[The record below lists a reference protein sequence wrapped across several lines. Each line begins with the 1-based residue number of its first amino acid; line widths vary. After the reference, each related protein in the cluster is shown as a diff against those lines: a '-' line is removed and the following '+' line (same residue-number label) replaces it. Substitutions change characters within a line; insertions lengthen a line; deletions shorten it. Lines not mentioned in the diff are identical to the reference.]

1 MKDHFIQF
9 FESTGAARM
18 LPQLLIRTDTGAIID
33 VNPAS
38 EAFYGWPRATMRGML
53 MGDLDT
59 DTGELLGALADA
71 PNAKSSATP
80 SAATNGWSERRAHRV
95 AGGTQRPVAMW
106 ATMVDVGEHHLLHVV
121 VHEAAE
127 RETPGGTGNSGTR
140 DARRIVH
147 DFNNLLT
154 VLRGSAVFLRDG
166 IDASSQAGE
175 DLAAIER
182 ATDRAEELMNELLSA
197 LPKS

>member
-18 LPQLLIRTDTGAIID
+18 LPQLLVRTDTGAIVD

-53 MGDLDT
+53 MGDLDS
-59 DTGELLGALADA
+59 DTGELLDALSDA
-71 PNAKSSATP
+71 SNAKS
-80 SAATNGWSERRAHRV
+80 SAATNGWREHRAHRV
-95 AGGTQRPVAMW
+95 AGGTQRSVAMC
-106 ATMVDVGEHHLLHVV
+106 ATMVDVAEHRLLHVV

-127 RETPGGTGNSGTR
+127 RATPGGSRDSGTR

-197 LPKS
+197 LPRS